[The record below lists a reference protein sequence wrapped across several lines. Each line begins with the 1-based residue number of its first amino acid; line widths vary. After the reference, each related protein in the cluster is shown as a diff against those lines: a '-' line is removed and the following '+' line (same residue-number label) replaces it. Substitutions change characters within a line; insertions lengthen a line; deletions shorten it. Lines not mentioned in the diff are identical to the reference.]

1 MLNINSYHLS
11 KKVSMR
17 FAEAIEKVTEDLKKE
32 GFGIV
37 TFMDLK
43 EIFKNRIGKDFRN
56 YVILGACN
64 PKYAYDAL
72 LADDKVGVFL
82 PCSVVVQE
90 SYNGETVVSIVD
102 PEQLMHS
109 VVNTSIRTFATEI
122 KAAMETVL
130 RNLSPWDKNDHRM
143 NVEILM

>member
-1 MLNINSYHLS
+1 MLNTSSYHLS
-11 KKVSMR
+11 KKVSLR
-17 FAEAIEKVTEDLKKE
+17 FSEAIEKVTEGLKKE

-43 EIFKNRIGKDFRN
+43 EIFKNRISKDFRN

-90 SYNGETVVSIVD
+90 YYNGDTEVSIVN
-102 PEQLMHS
+102 PEQLMQG
-109 VVNTSIRTFATEI
+109 VADASIRTFATEI
-122 KAAMETVL
+122 KDTMQNVL
-130 RNLSPWDKNDHRM
+130 RNLSPRDKNDRRT